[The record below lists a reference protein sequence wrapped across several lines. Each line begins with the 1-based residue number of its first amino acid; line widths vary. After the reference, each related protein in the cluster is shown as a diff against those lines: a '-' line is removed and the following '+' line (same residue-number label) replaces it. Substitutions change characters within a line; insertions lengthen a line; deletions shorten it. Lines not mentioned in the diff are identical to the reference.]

1 MRRSTLLLFAPLL
14 LAAGSAPLAAPAEPA
29 DLALARARAE
39 AADADRQVARLEA
52 AAARAGDEASKLR
65 TAQAAAAAAISGAEA
80 RISAADVRAK
90 MVGALVAARRERLAR
105 QQRPVASLLAGLATM
120 ARRPPLLTLADEGS
134 VDEFVRVRALLDTTL
149 PVIRKRTAAL
159 SAEIAEGRRLERE
172 THDARREI
180 ARGRDELAERQAK
193 FAQLEQR
200 ALALSASLSGQSLL
214 VGDVAL
220 ARGEEAEVLGREEQE
235 RRSAASLTA
244 ELAALDPAPPRPF
257 KTIGQPAPPPLAYQL
272 PLPAKLIEGLGEV
285 SSSGVRSRGVTLA
298 APRGASLA
306 APADGKIVFAG
317 PFRSREGIVIID
329 HGGGWMTLI
338 SNASTPLA
346 VGATVRRGEPLGR
359 ALGHISLELSHLGR
373 PVSAAL
379 IAGSSQMLSKTA
391 KATRNVHGR
400 VRAGSRQLCRQGR

>member
-1 MRRSTLLLFAPLL
+1 MRRSILVFVAPLL

-39 AADADRQVARLEA
+39 AAVADRQVARLEA

-65 TAQAAAAAAISGAEA
+65 SAQAAAAAAISAAEA
-80 RISAADVRAK
+80 RISAADARAK
-90 MVGALVAARRERLAR
+90 MVGALVAARRERLAG

-159 SAEIAEGRRLERE
+159 STELAEGRRLERE
-172 THDARREI
+172 TLDARREI
-180 ARGRDELAERQAK
+180 ARGRDELAERQTK

-200 ALALSASLSGQSLL
+200 ALALSASLAGQSL
-214 VGDVAL
+214 VAGDVAL
-220 ARGEEAEVLGREEQE
+220 ARGEEAEGLGREAQD
-235 RRSAASLTA
+235 RRSAARIVA
-244 ELAALDPAPPRPF
+244 ELAAFGPAPPRPF
-257 KTIGQPAPPPLAYQL
+257 GPAGQPPPPPPLAYQL
-272 PLPAKLIEGLGEV
+272 PLAARLIEGLGEV

-306 APADGKIVFAG
+306 VPADGKIVFAG

-329 HGGGWMTLI
+329 HGGGWMTLL
-338 SNASTPLA
+338 SNVATPLE
-346 VGATVRRGEPLGR
+346 VGARVRRGAPLGR
-359 ALGHISLELSHLGR
+359 ALGDISVELSHRGR

-379 IAGSSQMLSKTA
+379 IAGSSQMLSKAA
-391 KATRNVHGR
+391 KAG
-400 VRAGSRQLCRQGR
+400 

>member
-1 MRRSTLLLFAPLL
+1 MRRSALIIATPLL
-14 LAAGSAPLAAPAEPA
+14 LAAGSAPLAAPAEPI
-29 DLALARARAE
+29 DLALARARTE

-65 TAQAAAAAAISGAEA
+65 SAQAAAAAAISAAEA
-80 RISAADVRAK
+80 RISAADLRAK

-149 PVIRKRTAAL
+149 PVIRQRTAAL
-159 SAEIAEGRRLERE
+159 SAELAEGRRLERA
-172 THDARREI
+172 TLDARREI
-180 ARGRDELAERQAK
+180 ARGRDELAERQTR
-193 FAQLEQR
+193 FAQLERR
-200 ALALSASLSGQSLL
+200 ALALYASLSGQSLI

-220 ARGEEAEVLGREEQE
+220 ARGEEAESLGREAQD
-235 RRSAASLTA
+235 RRSAARLAA
-244 ELAALDPAPPRPF
+244 ELAALAPAPPRPF
-257 KTIGQPAPPPLAYQL
+257 GPVGEPAPPPLPYQL
-272 PLPAKLIEGLGEV
+272 PLASRLIEGLGEV

-298 APRGASLA
+298 APRGVSLA

-346 VGATVRRGEPLGR
+346 VGTRVRRGEPLGR
-359 ALGHISLELSHLGR
+359 ALDDISVELSHRGR

-379 IAGSSQMLSKTA
+379 IAGSSQVLSKAA
-391 KATRNVHGR
+391 KAG
-400 VRAGSRQLCRQGR
+400 